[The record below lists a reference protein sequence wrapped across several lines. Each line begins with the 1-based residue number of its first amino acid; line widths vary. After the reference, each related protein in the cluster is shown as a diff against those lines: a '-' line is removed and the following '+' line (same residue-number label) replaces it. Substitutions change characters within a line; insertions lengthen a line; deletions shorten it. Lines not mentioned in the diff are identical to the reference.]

1 MRAQNLN
8 LLIFAK
14 TWLLCNRF
22 CERLGIQ
29 GEPLVPFLSPFLC
42 GTTKKWHFC
51 YHRARE
57 AGEAVGVFA

>member
-8 LLIFAK
+8 LLTFAK

-22 CERLGIQ
+22 CEHLGIQ

-42 GTTKKWHFC
+42 GTTKKWHFAITE
-51 YHRARE
+51 RAKL
-57 AGEAVGVFA
+57 GEAVGVFA